1 MRWMGLDLSLT
12 GTGIVVL
19 DEDGTVRATARD
31 GWKLDRSASV
41 IDKIDRLVHIAST
54 IMALVREHG
63 PGPDALTVGIEG
75 YAYSQ
80 GFGGGAL
87 ADLGE
92 LGGIVKTQLWLG
104 VQNAPRIVAVTTARA
119 RVFAN
124 GHLKKKMVQP
134 LLAERGI
141 VFGDPDIADAY
152 VIAEALRLQH
162 QTEATDGE
170 GSDGGAGRRA
180 RGARQGG
187 GRRGRRPAR
196 GAA

>member
-1 MRWMGLDLSLT
+1 MGLDLSLT
-12 GTGIVVL
+12 GTGIAVL

-31 GWKLDRSASV
+31 GWTLDRSASV

-54 IMALVREHG
+54 VMALVREHG

-104 VQNAPRIVAVTTARA
+104 AQNAPRIVAVTTARA
-119 RVFAN
+119 LVFAN
-124 GHLKKKMVQP
+124 GHLKKKLVQP
-134 LLAERGI
+134 LLAERGL

-152 VIAEALRLQH
+152 VIAEALRKQH
-162 QTEATDGE
+162 QTEANDGE
-170 GSDGGAGRRA
+170 GSDGGTGRRA

-187 GRRGRRPAR
+187 GRRRGRR
-196 GAA
+196 